1 MEDFKYLP
9 PKYSYALKDL
19 ASDYGVFER
28 TDVSS
33 VISGSTN
40 LSMTTASGFNGAFN
54 NDAASMVP
62 KDRDYTS
69 FPLSPIKEQRGPAS
83 FKSNS
88 QTLKK
93 YGSITSS
100 GYKSSSNGA
109 GSRFKNPIYPD
120 IVQSKQ
126 SKRSKKASPLRGVDA
141 SNLQNYQHA

>member
-19 ASDYGVFER
+19 ALDFGVFER
-28 TDVSS
+28 ADVTS

-40 LSMTTASGFNGAFN
+40 LSMTTASGFNVGFINDN
-54 NDAASMVP
+54 NSMMP
-62 KDRDYTS
+62 KEKDYTS
-69 FPLSPIKEQRGPAS
+69 FPLSPIKEQRGPS
-83 FKSNS
+83 LNSVKSNS

-109 GSRFKNPIYPD
+109 GSRFKNPLYPD

-126 SKRSKKASPLRGVDA
+126 SKRSKKASPLRERGIDP
-141 SNLQNYQHA
+141 NLQNY